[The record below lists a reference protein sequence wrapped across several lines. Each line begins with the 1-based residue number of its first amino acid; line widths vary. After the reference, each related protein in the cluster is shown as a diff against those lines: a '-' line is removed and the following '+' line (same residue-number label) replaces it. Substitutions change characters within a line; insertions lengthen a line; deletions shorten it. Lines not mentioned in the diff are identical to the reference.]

1 MSARTVASGNQTTAT
16 ARQLARRL
24 RAVGMGLGVL
34 LGLLLLSGHAQ
45 GYEQRSGTLSLGVQ
59 GGAGM
64 ISSSDRFERGVTKIG
79 YDSYDFAGGLGI
91 RIRYGLDRSHA
102 VGVSFEDLR
111 FDRKAGED
119 RDLPSQYQLNNFM
132 IDYYVYF
139 HRRYK
144 LSRYVV
150 LGAGF
155 HRPSFRFANDEN
167 ILPGEGLTA
176 NFGGGME
183 YFLRRPFALD
193 ASVRG
198 YYLRLKGGSAV
209 AGELML
215 GVHYYLL
222 N

>member
-1 MSARTVASGNQTTAT
+1 MTSRTVAAGNQTTT
-16 ARQLARRL
+16 AARPRGRQRGIAHAGLAL
-24 RAVGMGLGVL
+24 L
-34 LGLLLLSGHAQ
+34 LGLLLLGRPAQ
-45 GYEQRSGTLSLGVQ
+45 AYEQRSGTLSLGVQ
-59 GGAGM
+59 GGAGAL
-64 ISSSDRFERGVTKIG
+64 SSSDSFSRGATEIG

-111 FDRKAGED
+111 FDRKSGED
-119 RDLPSQYQLNNFM
+119 RELPSQYQLNNFM
-132 IDYYVYF
+132 VDYYVYF

-155 HRPSFRFANDEN
+155 HRPTFRFSDDEN